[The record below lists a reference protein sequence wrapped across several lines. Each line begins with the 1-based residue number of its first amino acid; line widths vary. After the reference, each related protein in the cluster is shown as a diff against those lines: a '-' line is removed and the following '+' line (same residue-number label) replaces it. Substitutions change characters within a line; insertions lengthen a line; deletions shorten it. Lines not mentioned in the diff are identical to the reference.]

1 MEKRLTAQGPK
12 GRKSY
17 TVTLP
22 LNWIKQHGLD
32 ETKTVD
38 LEIIGN
44 KAIITTS
51 KEEQKTSFIDADKA
65 ENALMKIL
73 QAAYRLG
80 VNELRIKYS
89 KPELRKY
96 ISQVIDT
103 KLIGY
108 EIIEQTKNM
117 LRIKDVTKES
127 TEEFKTVLRRIF
139 LLLVELTKSPEEI
152 EESDKNLKKLT
163 NYCQRLLIKKG
174 HLEYKKVPFYYN
186 LLHQIEKISD
196 EYVWLY
202 QTKITDTKSL
212 NKLNTCLE
220 KIYELHYKFDLEKF
234 NKYQHEPYLIMNKLR
249 QQKNLHMHNIARQL
263 NTLTGTIL
271 IINFEKI

>member
-12 GRKSY
+12 DRKSY

-22 LNWIKQHGLD
+22 LTWIKQQGLD
-32 ETKTVD
+32 KTKTVE
-38 LEIIGN
+38 LEIVGN
-44 KAIITTS
+44 KVIINATNEDQET
-51 KEEQKTSFIDADKA
+51 KFIDADKA

-80 VNELRIKYS
+80 VNEIKIKYS

-96 ISQVIDT
+96 ISKVIDT

-108 EIIEQTKNM
+108 EIVEQTKNL
-117 LRIKDVTKES
+117 LRIKDITKES

-139 LLLVELTKSPEEI
+139 LLLIELTKSPEEV

-174 HLEYKKVPFYYN
+174 HLEYKKVPFYYS
-186 LLHQIEKISD
+186 LLNQIEKLSD
-196 EYVWLY
+196 EYTWLH
-202 QTKITDTKSL
+202 QTKFTDKKTL
-212 NKLNTCLE
+212 NKLNTYVE
-220 KIYELHYKFDLEKF
+220 KTYELYYKFNLENF
-234 NKYQHEPYLIMNKLR
+234 NRYQEDTYLIKNKLKN
-249 QQKNLHMHNIARQL
+249 QKNIHLHNIARQL
-263 NTLTGTIL
+263 NSIMGTIL
-271 IINFEKI
+271 IINFEKT

>member
-1 MEKRLTAQGPK
+1 MEKRLTAQGPND
-12 GRKSY
+12 RKSY

-22 LNWIKQHGLD
+22 LEWVKQQGLD
-32 ETKTVD
+32 KTKAVD

-44 KAIITTS
+44 KVIIS
-51 KEEQKTSFIDADKA
+51 SDKEGQLVKFIDADKA
-65 ENALMKIL
+65 ENALTKLL

-80 VNELRIKYS
+80 VDEIKVKYS
-89 KPELRKY
+89 KPELRK
-96 ISQVIDT
+96 QVSNIIDT

-108 EIIEQTKNM
+108 EIIEQTKNV
-117 LRIKDVTKES
+117 LRIKEITKES

-139 LLLVELTKSPEEI
+139 LLLIELTKSPEEA

-174 HLEYKKVPFYYN
+174 HVEYKKVPFYYT
-186 LLHQIEKISD
+186 LLHQLEKLSD

-202 QTKITDTKSL
+202 QTKISDTKTL
-212 NKLNTCLE
+212 NQLNSYLE
-220 KIYELHYKFDLEKF
+220 KTYELYYKFDLENF
-234 NKYQHEPYLIMNKLR
+234 NKCQHDTYLAKNVLKK
-249 QQKNLHMHNIARQL
+249 QKDVYMHNIARQL
-263 NTLTGTIL
+263 NSILGTVL